1 MKSGQ
6 RLIVSFSTQHLGSTD
21 GGRGAAARKD
31 GSGATGRRSGMT
43 RVGRSWAGE
52 VGSSASNR
60 ETTRAERR
68 SGPK

>member
-1 MKSGQ
+1 VGNGSSFPFQLSTWGQ
-6 RLIVSFSTQHLGSTD
+6 QTE
-21 GGRGAAARKD
+21 GRGAAARKD

-52 VGSSASNR
+52 VGSSASSR